1 MVAKLVICQ
10 SIIKEMAQQGIWFK
24 INWVCLSLAATKK
37 ALRREPYEG
46 VGNLAI
52 AEDVTAVVGI
62 AIREETSSEGS
73 VIEVLGKNPV
83 TFEIVALIDDVIREI
98 FL

>member
-1 MVAKLVICQ
+1 MTSQKKL
-10 SIIKEMAQQGIWFK
+10 SEE
-24 INWVCLSLAATKK
+24 S
-37 ALRREPYEG
+37 RERE
-46 VGNLAI
+46 VGRLAI

-83 TFEIVALIDDVIREI
+83 TFEIVALIDDVLREI